1 MTEAI
6 VALGANLGDRW
17 TTLADAVGDLET
29 VGRVVAVSPAYE
41 TAPIGGP
48 DQGAFLNAVAV
59 VETAVDPAPFLAA
72 LHRIEAAHGRVRD
85 VRWGPRTLDL
95 DLVAHGDTVSEGAVA
110 LPHPRAAERRFVLQP
125 LSDVRPDFSFPDG
138 RTVAELLPT
147 VGDQAIER
155 VGGPDWWRSTPPR
168 SHRPLRLVVAGPGRA
183 GSALAT
189 AAMRAGHEVVA
200 TISRSGGD
208 AGVGATA
215 RTWDDDVPDC
225 DLVLLTVPDRAL
237 MAAGATLS
245 GRVPPGA
252 VVVHCSG
259 ITPMTVL
266 QPLMD
271 AGHRVGGLHPLAALL
286 DAERGAA
293 ALVGAGMALAGDDD
307 VVELLDGF
315 ARSLGGVPFRIDDS
329 GRPAYHAAASIAA
342 NHVTTL
348 LGAVEELSRAAGVPF
363 EVYRPLVEGAVA
375 AAFEAGPAEALT
387 GPVAR
392 GDEGTVAL
400 QRRAVEEAAPELLP
414 VLDALNEATRRL
426 AGR

>member
-6 VALGANLGDRW
+6 VALGTNLGDRW
-17 TTLADAVGDLET
+17 ATLAEAVADLET

-48 DQGAFLNAVAV
+48 EQGAFLNAVV
-59 VETAVDPAPFLAA
+59 AVDTAIDPEPFLAA

-95 DLVAHGDTVSEGAVA
+95 DLVAHGDAASEGRVD
-110 LPHPRAAERRFVLQP
+110 LPHPRAVVRRFVLQP
-125 LSDVRPDFSFPDG
+125 LADVRPEFRFPDG
-138 RTVAELLPT
+138 RGVIELLPT
-147 VGDQAIER
+147 VADQAIEQ
-155 VGGPDWWRSTPPR
+155 VGGPDWWLRATTRPE
-168 SHRPLRLVVAGPGRA
+168 RPLRVVIAGPGRA

-189 AAMRAGHEVVA
+189 AAGRAGHEIVA
-200 TISRSGGD
+200 AISRSGGD
-208 AGVGATA
+208 AGVGAPA
-215 RTWDDDVPDC
+215 RTWDDDLPDC

-237 MAAGATLS
+237 LVAGATLV

-259 ITPMTVL
+259 ITPLSVL
-266 QPLMD
+266 QPLVD
-271 AGHRVGGLHPLAALL
+271 AGHRVGGLHPLAALP

-293 ALVGAGMALAGDDD
+293 ALAGAGMALAGDDD
-307 VVELLDGF
+307 VVDLLADF
-315 ARSLGGVPFRIDDS
+315 ARSLGGVPFRIDEV

-348 LGAVEELSRAAGVPF
+348 LGAVEELARAAGVPF

-375 AAFEAGPAEALT
+375 GAFEAGPAGALT

-400 QRRAVEEAAPELLP
+400 QRRSVEEAAPDLLP
-414 VLDALNEATRRL
+414 LLDALNEATRRL
-426 AGR
+426 AG